1 MFAKTTAMAAREFL
15 SKLPEEVV
23 MLALEAVE
31 LQERLDGMTDKQP
44 PLRGCFCYSMIGS
57 YALPGEVFVSFLPPM
72 RSHLRGLSG
81 FPSDPWKSSRC
92 GSHSLP
98 VRSSTSYSG
107 SRKANCEG

>member
-15 SKLPEEVV
+15 RKLPEEVV

-57 YALPGEVFVSFLPPM
+57 VCTSGRSVRFFPSAHAFSFTWIVRLPFGSMEELPM
-72 RSHLRGLSG
+72 R
-81 FPSDPWKSSRC
+81 KS
-92 GSHSLP
+92 
-98 VRSSTSYSG
+98 
-107 SRKANCEG
+107 